1 MNFKVSLVSLA
12 LLSSLSL
19 STYAEDLLDI
29 YKEAL
34 QRDTQVSQA
43 KAEAQAAHA
52 GLSEA
57 TAALLPQI
65 DVVGNLTKTRTNVID
80 AYNAR
85 GSNKQATGAINL
97 SQTLWRH
104 SSWANRSIAEK
115 TATLKDL
122 AYADAQQNL
131 IVRVSNA
138 YFNVLNAA
146 DTLKFQ
152 KANNA
157 ALKRQLSEANR
168 RFNVGLIAQTDK
180 LEAQAA
186 YDLSN
191 AAVIAAENELKKLI
205 TEIDGYY
212 SKSEIRMLIGREIDV
227 NKLAK
232 IDESKFAASS
242 VSNDLIKITKKA
254 EENNLALQQAVI
266 SRDIAKDNIT
276 LARSGHE
283 PTLDF
288 NARAQTGYT
297 EYDTQVAQAGFVDNN
312 SWAHSVGLTL
322 NIPIFHGGATSAA
335 VDKAQA
341 NYIYAQEGLEK
352 AHRTLLTNVSNS
364 YNNVNAAISSVTA
377 YNNYKVSADSA
388 LSATKAG
395 YEVGTRTMTD
405 VLNATQN
412 LYDAMQK
419 SAQARYTYILS
430 RLSLLYAQGDLK
442 VEHIDQIN
450 QGLKK

>member
-131 IVRVSNA
+131 IVRVRNA

-191 AAVIAAENELKKLI
+191 AAVIAAENELI
-205 TEIDGYY
+205 N

>member
-191 AAVIAAENELKKLI
+191 AAVIAAENALI
-205 TEIDGYY
+205 N

-232 IDESKFAASS
+232 IDESKFAAAS

-377 YNNYKVSADSA
+377 YHNYKVSADSA

>member
-34 QRDTQVSQA
+34 QRDTQVTQA

-85 GSNKQATGAINL
+85 GSNKQASGAINL

-180 LEAQAA
+180 LEAQAV

-191 AAVIAAENELKKLI
+191 AAVIAAENALI
-205 TEIDGYY
+205 N

-232 IDESKFAASS
+232 IDESKFAATS

>member
-191 AAVIAAENELKKLI
+191 AAVIAAENELI
-205 TEIDGYY
+205 N

-405 VLNATQN
+405 VLNATQK
-412 LYDAMQK
+412 LYDSMQK
-419 SAQARYTYILS
+419 SAESRYNYIES
-430 RLSLLYAQGDLK
+430 RLALLYAEGDLK
-442 VEHIDQIN
+442 VEHINQIN
-450 QGLKK
+450 SGLKK

>member
-34 QRDTQVSQA
+34 QRDTQVTQA

-191 AAVIAAENELKKLI
+191 AAVIAAENELI
-205 TEIDGYY
+205 N

-232 IDESKFAASS
+232 IDESKFAATS

-254 EENNLALQQAVI
+254 EENNFALQQAVI